1 MVAMLTNTQPKEVF
15 NGATK
20 NQRGLHM
27 AEIESV
33 VLKNVQL
40 FLGKLRRAGFH
51 ISKAYIFGSYA
62 RGQVDKWSDR
72 GGNCFSP
79 NKQ

>member
-1 MVAMLTNTQPKEVF
+1 
-15 NGATK
+15 
-20 NQRGLHM
+20 M